1 MKHPKPLIQVS
12 YHHNIL
18 REVFVLFVSLWSTQN
33 LVFALKTPG
42 GHAYYTDNSL
52 NRDGCDHIRKLQP
65 GTDRWEHW
73 WEDMYGLGERD
84 FNDVVLDVSFAD
96 AGESADPANA
106 TWASSKD
113 YVGRSSKSIDC
124 DPSSGGS
131 SESLKSNLSPS
142 PCSVCTT
149 AGRIPSPQKRGI
161 IPSREQ
167 RQTHL
172 Y

>member
-65 GTDRWEHW
+65 GTDRWELR
-73 WEDMYGLGERD
+73 WEDMYGLSEQD
-84 FNDVVLDVSFAD
+84 FNDEVQDVIVAD
-96 AGESADPANA
+96 ATESADRAFV
-106 TWASSKD
+106 TRASSKD
-113 YVGRSSKSIDC
+113 AVV
-124 DPSSGGS
+124 GS
-131 SESLKSNLSPS
+131 SD
-142 PCSVCTT
+142 
-149 AGRIPSPQKRGI
+149 
-161 IPSREQ
+161 
-167 RQTHL
+167 
-172 Y
+172 